1 MKAIDKILELTL
13 GNCFSIVTIVSVE
26 EVLMISFVVHRG
38 VFDGFFIF
46 NVMFVMFG
54 VVMLIQGVLVYVL
67 NLTDMMIHLVVLVM
81 RLFMYLF
88 NPQIVVEVVERV
100 LLVVLLN
107 HVIPVIVMLGNW
119 RRLLVDLGVMVHVRC
134 CVVCGI
140 LRRVM
145 AMFMVDDG
153 LVMDAIVVMNQVL
166 IKVVIVIYSIL
177 LMIFM
182 IFMMIQEMTLFM
194 VMLRLLVVVRYIS
207 NGGVVDLVIL
217 MEPMVHFL
225 LFSVIEF
232 L

>member
-13 GNCFSIVTIVSVE
+13 GNCFSIVSIVSVE

-81 RLFMYLF
+81 RLFMNLF

-100 LLVVLLN
+100 LLVVLFN
-107 HVIPVIVMLGNW
+107 HVIPVIVMLGNR
-119 RRLLVDLGVMVHVRC
+119 RRLFVDLGVMVHVRS
-134 CVVCGI
+134 CVVGGI

-166 IKVVIVIYSIL
+166 IILMEQLMMVIV
-177 LMIFM
+177 
-182 IFMMIQEMTLFM
+182 MMLGLFM
-194 VMLRLLVVVRYIS
+194 VMLRLFVVVRDIS
-207 NGGVVDLVIL
+207 NGGVVDLVVF